1 MSGGVGV
8 ILAGAGESR
17 RMEGIDKVFAPLRGR
32 PILDYSFGV
41 MASVPE
47 VAAGVLMLSEHGIA
61 QGQEVLAARGW
72 PVGWNVCIG
81 GVRRQDSVRLGLEQ
95 LGDVEWV
102 IIHDVAR
109 PCVDRDMVYR
119 GLEAAKETGAAVAA
133 VPVTDTV
140 KVVEGGT
147 RIVETLDRS
156 SLWAVQTPQ
165 VFRRDILEASFAN
178 SDADATDEAT
188 LLERMGHSVRVFQG
202 DYGNLKVTTPGDLA
216 LAEAILEARA
226 SSEVRPY
233 G

>member
-1 MSGGVGV
+1 MPGRVGV

-32 PILDYSFGV
+32 PILDHSFGV

-47 VAAGVLMLSEHGIA
+47 VAAGVLVLSERGFA
-61 QGQEVLAARGW
+61 RGQEVLAARGW
-72 PVGWNVCIG
+72 AVGWNVCIG
-81 GVRRQDSVRLGLEQ
+81 GARRQDSVRLGLER
-95 LGDVEWV
+95 LGNVEWV

-140 KVVEGGT
+140 KVVDGGT
-147 RIVETLDRS
+147 RVVETLDRS
-156 SLWAVQTPQ
+156 NLWAVQTPQ

-178 SDADATDEAT
+178 SDANATDEAT
-188 LLERMGHSVRVFQG
+188 LLERMGHPVRVFQG